1 MALFRLAVYDED
13 MFGEPNF
20 LGAAT
25 YPAAALLSGYR
36 NTGRISFPTVNLG
49 LTWGGCKHTCI
60 GPTLIAIPIPI
71 PYRTSNN
78 TTIFGIFF
86 HF

>member
-20 LGAAT
+20 LGAAP

-36 NTGRISFPTVNLG
+36 NTGLLSFPAEHYNVFRRFFVYFSFFNYVNNYI
-49 LTWGGCKHTCI
+49 T
-60 GPTLIAIPIPI
+60 
-71 PYRTSNN
+71 
-78 TTIFGIFF
+78 
-86 HF
+86 